1 MHIFESMVAI
11 GMKTVTDKSILLSLS
26 AMVAQIPIV
35 SKPFPNSLDIGYNSP
50 GRTQFGAH
58 TMATFAYEA
67 MNSSGQEVKDEIE
80 AATSEEAI
88 KRIRDKGFFP
98 TKVKEKAAKKGAKK
112 KAAAEAAGP
121 IQKKRKMPLSIG
133 GVPKK
138 QLVTFTRQLSTLQ
151 DAGLPIL
158 RSLQILEEQQRP
170 GLLKAIIGGVAD
182 EVEGGGTLSDA
193 MANFPKAFDKLY
205 VNMINAGEAG
215 GVLDLI
221 LARLAEFM
229 EKAAK
234 LKKKVIGAMIY
245 PCVVITIAVAIVSM
259 IMIVVIPKFKSIFSD
274 FHAELPAVTQLL
286 LTISNW
292 FAQEY
297 GWAYVL
303 IGPVVFMLI
312 IKLIR
317 MSEGGKYAVDKV
329 KLMIPILGGILGK
342 TAIARFTRTLGTLIS
357 AGVPILDAINITK
370 ETCGNEVYTKALSK
384 VHDAIREGESMAD
397 PLRAT
402 KVCDAIVVN
411 MIDVGE
417 ETGDLDK
424 MLIKVADNYD
434 SDVDVLVGSLISIME
449 PVMVVVLGVIV
460 GFIVIALF
468 MPMVTLIESISSPA
482 KK

>member
-1 MHIFESMVAI
+1 MP
-11 GMKTVTDKSILLSLS
+11 T
-26 AMVAQIPIV
+26 
-35 SKPFPNSLDIGYNSP
+35 Y
-50 GRTQFGAH
+50 
-58 TMATFAYEA
+58 AYEA
-67 MNSSGQEVKDEIE
+67 MNASGQEVKEEIE
-80 AATSEEAI
+80 ATSSEEAI
-88 KRIRDKGFFP
+88 AKIRGKGYFP
-98 TKVKEKAAKKGAKK
+98 TKVREKAAKKKVAKK
-112 KAAAEAAGP
+112 GKEDVTQTP
-121 IQKKRKMPLSIG
+121 TRKMPISIG
-133 GVPKK
+133 GVPRK
-138 QLVTFTRQLSTLQ
+138 QLVSFTRQLSTLQ

-158 RSLQILEEQQRP
+158 RSLQILEGQQKP

-193 MANFPKAFDKLY
+193 MGKYPKAFDKLY

-221 LARLAEFM
+221 LARLADFM

-245 PCVVITIAVAIVSM
+245 PAVVISIAIGIVSM
-259 IMIVVIPKFKSIFSD
+259 IMVFVIPKFEDIFKD
-274 FHAELPAVTQLL
+274 FKLDLPPPTKILL
-286 LTISNW
+286 AISRW
-292 FAQEY
+292 FSLDY

-303 IGPVVFMLI
+303 ASPFIIVGL

-317 MSEGGKYAVDKV
+317 LSEGGKYAIDVI
-329 KLMIPILGGILGK
+329 KLKIPILGAILSK
-342 TAIARFTRTLGTLIS
+342 TSIARFTRTLGTLIS
-357 AGVPILDAINITK
+357 AGVPILDAITITK
-370 ETCGNEVYTKALSK
+370 ETSGNEVFSRALVK

-411 MIDVGE
+411 MVDVGE

-424 MLIKVADNYD
+424 MLLKVADNYD
-434 SDVDVLVGSLISIME
+434 SDVDVLVGSLISILE
-449 PVMVVVLGVIV
+449 PVMVVILGVIV

-468 MPMVTLIESISSPA
+468 MPMITLIQGMSGSGS

>member
-1 MHIFESMVAI
+1 M
-11 GMKTVTDKSILLSLS
+11 
-26 AMVAQIPIV
+26 P
-35 SKPFPNSLDIGYNSP
+35 
-50 GRTQFGAH
+50 
-58 TMATFAYEA
+58 TFTFEA
-67 MNSSGQEVKDEIE
+67 MNSSGQEVKDSIE
-80 AATSEEAI
+80 AGSHEEAI
-88 KRIRDKGFFP
+88 AKIRGKGYFP
-98 TKVKEKAAKKGAKK
+98 TKVREKAAKKKVGK
-112 KAAAEAAGP
+112 KAAGP
-121 IQKKRKMPLSIG
+121 VEVKKKMPLSFG
-133 GVPKK
+133 GVPRK
-138 QLVTFTRQLSTLQ
+138 QLVGFTRQLSTLQ

-158 RSLQILEEQQRP
+158 RSLQILEEQQKP

-193 MANFPKAFDKLY
+193 MSKYPKAFDKLY
-205 VNMINAGEAG
+205 VNMINAGELG

-221 LARLAEFM
+221 LARLADFM

-245 PCVVITIAVAIVSM
+245 PAVVISIAVAIVSM
-259 IMIVVIPKFKSIFSD
+259 IMIFVIPKFETIFRD
-274 FHAELPAVTQLL
+274 FKVELPGITKLL
-286 LTISNW
+286 LAISRW
-292 FAQEY
+292 FANDY

-303 IGPVVFMLI
+303 FSPI
-312 IKLIR
+312 IISVTLRLIR
-317 MSEGGKYAVDKV
+317 MSEGGKYATD
-329 KLMIPILGGILGK
+329 LMLIKIPILGSIVAK
-342 TAIARFTRTLGTLIS
+342 SSIARFTRTLGTLIS

-370 ETCGNEVYTKALSK
+370 ETSGNEVYARALLK

-434 SDVDVLVGSLISIME
+434 SDVDVLVGSLISILE
-449 PVMVVVLGVIV
+449 PLMVVVLGVIV

-468 MPMVTLIESISSPA
+468 APMIALIQTVSGGSG

>member
-1 MHIFESMVAI
+1 M
-11 GMKTVTDKSILLSLS
+11 
-26 AMVAQIPIV
+26 P
-35 SKPFPNSLDIGYNSP
+35 
-50 GRTQFGAH
+50 
-58 TMATFAYEA
+58 TFAFEA

-80 AATSEEAI
+80 AASSEEAI
-88 KRIRDKGFFP
+88 AKIRAKGYFP
-98 TKVKEKAAKKGAKK
+98 TRVKEKAGKKRVAKKPG
-112 KAAAEAAGP
+112 AEAQAVTP
-121 IQKKRKMPLSIG
+121 TRKMPMSIG
-133 GVPKK
+133 GVPRK
-138 QLVTFTRQLSTLQ
+138 QLVSFTRQLSTLQ

-158 RSLQILEEQQRP
+158 RSLQILEQQQKP

-182 EVEGGGTLSDA
+182 EVEGGGSLSDA
-193 MANFPKAFDKLY
+193 MSKYPKAFDKLY

-221 LARLAEFM
+221 LARLADFM

-245 PCVVITIAVAIVSM
+245 PAVVISIAVGIVSM
-259 IMIVVIPKFKSIFSD
+259 IMIFVIPKFEQIFLD
-274 FHAELPAVTQLL
+274 FGTKLPGITVMLL
-286 LTISNW
+286 DISRW
-292 FAQEY
+292 FANDY
-297 GWAYVL
+297 GWAYILCAPIVW
-303 IGPVVFMLI
+303 MLL
-312 IKLIR
+312 IKLLK
-317 MSEGGKYAVDKV
+317 MSEGGRYAVDAV
-329 KLMIPILGGILGK
+329 KLKMPVLGGILSK

-370 ETCGNEVYTKALSK
+370 ETAGNEVYARALAK

-424 MLIKVADNYD
+424 MLIKIADNYD
-434 SDVDVLVGSLISIME
+434 NDVDVLVGSLISILE
-449 PVMVVVLGVIV
+449 PLMVVILGVIV

-468 MPMVTLIESISSPA
+468 APMISLIQSVSGS
-482 KK
+482 

>member
-1 MHIFESMVAI
+1 MPM
-11 GMKTVTDKSILLSLS
+11 
-26 AMVAQIPIV
+26 
-35 SKPFPNSLDIGYNSP
+35 Y
-50 GRTQFGAH
+50 
-58 TMATFAYEA
+58 AYEA
-67 MNSSGQEVKDEIE
+67 MNSSGQEVKDEVE
-80 AATSEEAI
+80 ATSSEEAI
-88 KRIRDKGFFP
+88 AKIRGKGYFP
-98 TKVKEKAAKKGAKK
+98 TKVREKAGKK
-112 KAAAEAAGP
+112 KASKKKEAEAEVLTP
-121 IQKKRKMPLSIG
+121 KRKMPISIG
-133 GVPKK
+133 GVPRK
-138 QLVTFTRQLSTLQ
+138 QLVGFTRQLSTLQ

-158 RSLQILEEQQRP
+158 RSLQILEQQQKP

-193 MANFPKAFDKLY
+193 MANYPKAFDKLY

-215 GVLDLI
+215 GVLDII
-221 LARLAEFM
+221 LSRLADFM

-245 PCVVITIAVAIVSM
+245 PIVVISIAIGIVSM
-259 IMIVVIPKFKSIFSD
+259 IMVFVIPKFETIFKD
-274 FHAELPAVTQLL
+274 FKTELPGVTKLL
-286 LTISNW
+286 LAISRW
-292 FAQEY
+292 FANDY

-303 IGPVVFMLI
+303 FSPIAIILL

-317 MSEGGKYAVDKV
+317 ISEGGKYFVDMV
-329 KLMIPILGGILGK
+329 KLKIPILGAILGK

-370 ETCGNEVYTKALSK
+370 ETCGNEVYSRALAK

-411 MIDVGE
+411 MVDVGE

-424 MLIKVADNYD
+424 MLIKIADNYD
-434 SDVDVLVGSLISIME
+434 NDVDVLVGSLISILE
-449 PVMVVVLGVIV
+449 PVMVVILGVIV

-468 MPMVTLIESISSPA
+468 APMISLIQSVSSPSA